1 LAMAS
6 GELQPDGRRMA
17 TERTLADVA
26 PESRPRR
33 EWSLCRRERPR
44 ISVRVHRIPG
54 RCVPRNAKH
63 YDGSR
68 AIEEDVEVTN
78 LLRLDGASSATG
90 RASAVTEDVRTLKWT
105 TR

>member
-1 LAMAS
+1 MRL
-6 GELQPDGRRMA
+6 
-17 TERTLADVA
+17 
-26 PESRPRR
+26 
-33 EWSLCRRERPR
+33 
-44 ISVRVHRIPG
+44 
-54 RCVPRNAKH
+54 RNAKH

-78 LLRLDGASSATG
+78 LLRLDGASSAPG